1 MNKITHSTLV
11 IVTAL
16 VLATCNLSCG
26 GSNPTENPSVVKLT
40 IQTQNATSSFDQPGE
55 VIIFLYVVTNT
66 GTAPLA
72 GPVMIDDLSKSATCP
87 ALNTVGNLN
96 NELDR
101 DETITCS
108 AVYTI
113 TQADLAKSSITN
125 GAVATVGGIKSN
137 TDRLELT
144 HGVSQPASSLRL
156 AKTASPQAYDQVGQ
170 TITYTYVITNTGTT
184 ALGPAQFTVSDNKL
198 SAPLNCGPADI
209 ILPTNRSL
217 ACFAPYKITQADMGL
232 ANITNSAT
240 ASGAGQT
247 SRPVTVTIANLAAPA
262 SQVPLTVQAST
273 KTPGGI
279 VVGPTTRPVSPLV
292 RIFFERAQTTA
303 TQVGIVN
310 PKETIHYVV
319 RAVQG
324 QALSLKLTAVT
335 DQVALGVNGPTGLV
349 LKPLDAAPAFSTT
362 VTTAGD
368 YYINLTGLVDTSSSY
383 TLEVGLSPAVGTT
396 PSPVSSGPSQP
407 AQDVFAAEE
416 AALQNLPKASYEFVV
431 PVTLKLNETFQVEFH
446 MSRSLSGPELS
457 TAIVTAN
464 ALATSTAEAGTL
476 VAPGGPVVRLGG
488 GQVEVTPLMLAE
500 LSSENAGAFEI
511 RSLHKNAIQV
521 VDATTTATWLWLITA
536 RKEGKQKLIFVIS
549 QQAKTNDEAH
559 WHPLE
564 TERREVQVNV
574 TLGQRLGSIDW
585 KWILGLLATALL
597 IPAFWRYMDR
607 RKQESA
613 PPPPPPTR
621 QKRTSKKK

>member
-1 MNKITHSTLV
+1 MNKISHFTLV

-26 GSNPTENPSVVKLT
+26 GSNPNENPSVLNLT
-40 IQTQNATSSFDQPGE
+40 VQTQNGQSSFDQAGE
-55 VIIFLYVVTNT
+55 VITFLYVVTNT

-72 GPVMIDDLSKSATCP
+72 GPVTIDDLSKSATCP

-96 NELDR
+96 NDLDR
-101 DETITCS
+101 NETITCS
-108 AVYTI
+108 AAYTI
-113 TQADLAKSSITN
+113 TQADFAKASITN
-125 GAVATVGGIKSN
+125 VAVAAVGGIKSN

-144 HGVSQPASSLRL
+144 HGVSQPAS
-156 AKTASPQAYDQVGQ
+156 
-170 TITYTYVITNTGTT
+170 
-184 ALGPAQFTVSDNKL
+184 
-198 SAPLNCGPADI
+198 
-209 ILPTNRSL
+209 
-217 ACFAPYKITQADMGL
+217 
-232 ANITNSAT
+232 
-240 ASGAGQT
+240 
-247 SRPVTVTIANLAAPA
+247 
-262 SQVPLTVQAST
+262 QVPLTVQAST

-279 VVGPTTRPVSPLV
+279 VGGPTTRPVSPLV
-292 RIFFERAQTTA
+292 RIFFEPAQTTA

-324 QALSLKLTAVT
+324 QGLSVKLTAVT

-349 LKPLDAAPAFSTT
+349 LKPLDAGPTFSTT

-368 YYINLTGLVDTSSSY
+368 YYINLTSLVDTSSSY
-383 TLEVGLSPAVGTT
+383 TLEVGLPPAVGTT

-416 AALQNLPKASYEFVV
+416 AALQNLPKASYEFIV

-446 MSRSLSGPELS
+446 MSRSLSGPELA

-464 ALATSTAEAGTL
+464 ALATSTLEAGTL

-511 RSLHKNAIQV
+511 RPLHKNAIQV

-536 RKEGKQKLIFVIS
+536 RKEGRQKLIFVIS

-574 TLGQRLGSIDW
+574 TIGQRLGSIDW
-585 KWILGLLATALL
+585 KWVLGILVTAFL

-607 RKQESA
+607 RKKESS
-613 PPPPPPTR
+613 PQPPTR
-621 QKRTSKKK
+621 QKRSSKKK